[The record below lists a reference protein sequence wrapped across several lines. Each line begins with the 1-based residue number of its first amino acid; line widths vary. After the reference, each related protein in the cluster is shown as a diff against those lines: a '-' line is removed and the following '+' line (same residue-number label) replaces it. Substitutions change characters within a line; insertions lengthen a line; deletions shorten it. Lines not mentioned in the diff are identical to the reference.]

1 MLTEIELLTKP
12 ISNPLCYLGF
22 IWDLCARELNNGL
35 GRAVE
40 LFVQRSRL
48 TLEMMVLYHVKVWRS
63 AHF

>member
-1 MLTEIELLTKP
+1 MLTEIELLKKP

-40 LFVQRSRL
+40 LFV
-48 TLEMMVLYHVKVWRS
+48 
-63 AHF
+63 